1 MEQSVKSKGKVFI
14 CGAGPGDPEL
24 LTVKATRLLQTCDI
38 ILHDRLVSREILELA
53 SQTSKK
59 IYVGRA
65 SGDPKGTQKRQII
78 LCLILLMRGKKYS
91 G

>member
-65 SGDPKGTQKRQII
+65 SGDPAGTQKKTNN
-78 LCLILLMRGKKYS
+78 LMVNYAN
-91 G
+91 